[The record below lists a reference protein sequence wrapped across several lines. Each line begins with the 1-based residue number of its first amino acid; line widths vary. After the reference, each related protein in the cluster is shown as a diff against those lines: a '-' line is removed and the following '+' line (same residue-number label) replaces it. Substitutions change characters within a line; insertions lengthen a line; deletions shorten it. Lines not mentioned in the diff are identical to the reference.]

1 VSANGPDT
9 KARITH
15 KEADTLAMDQAP
27 NSLSLRLFGPLDVRL
42 SGEPLPRLRSKKGQW
57 LLALLTL
64 RHDAEVSRSW
74 LSGLLWPDSSE
85 AQGLASLRNSLM
97 DLRRALGP
105 EGHRLQSPS
114 PSTLR
119 LRLEDAEADVVAF
132 DQALSRG
139 DAASLERAVSLYRGP
154 LLEGCVEEWVLQE
167 RQAREQAYLGALE
180 QLAAEARER
189 ADLGAA
195 ERHLRLAVAV
205 DATRET
211 GQRALM
217 QVLAESGNY
226 AGALQTYRDLR
237 LHLHREFTAEP
248 DPETR
253 ALFAQI
259 RAEARSRAQA
269 PAREGIVPAVPGSG
283 SGQSSPRPPVQE
295 LEIAHVLYMDFVG
308 YSRVPLAQQ
317 PHLMAELQDLVR
329 DTEEFR
335 QAEAQKELIC
345 LPTGDGM
352 ALVFLRDPVAPIQC
366 AMQIAREA
374 RCQPH
379 LKLRMGLHSGP
390 VYRVEDIN
398 ANVNVAGGGINLAQ
412 RVMECGDAGHILLSD
427 AVYALLGQ
435 VGDWPI
441 HDIGVRE
448 SKHGERL
455 HLYNLYTGEL
465 GNPLLPEMFRLAGQ
479 VSARRSA
486 GESDSELPAP
496 EARGRERIVLLYR
509 HDAQPDQRVLQLLEG
524 QLRQRGCQVFAD
536 RNGATGVEWARE
548 IERQVHGADIVIPL
562 LSVES
567 MQSETLAGQVQI
579 ADEAARQ
586 QEGRPRLLPVRIN
599 YTGPLPHGPL
609 AAILDPLVY
618 VLWRDPGDDERLI
631 EQLLDTLQE
640 ALPPVRAPRS
650 RLEAVGGAVPLDSK
664 FYIVRRTDQEFHEAI
679 ARHDSIVLVK
689 GARQMGKTSL
699 LGRGLEQA
707 RQARARVLVTDFQQ
721 LNAAHFE
728 SAEAFYQVVG
738 AVIADQLEL
747 DVFPNEV
754 WDSRLG
760 SSMNFNRYIRR
771 QVLGQIAEPIV
782 WGLDEVEQL
791 ATYDFSNEVFGLLRS
806 WHNQRVTD
814 PTGPWNH
821 LTLALAYATEAH
833 LLINNIHQSP
843 FNVGTRLTLEDF
855 TLEQVADLNKRY
867 SSPLK
872 DSTEVSRFHHLVSGQ
887 PYLVRCGLQALS
899 SDGVGI
905 ADLEAAADR
914 ENGIFGDHLRRILI
928 VLARNSELMEVVRGV
943 LQGRPCPTAESFYQ
957 LRSAG
962 IVAGESAR
970 DVRPRCPLY
979 AAYLKRHLL

>member
-1 VSANGPDT
+1 VTDCATTPF
-9 KARITH
+9 
-15 KEADTLAMDQAP
+15 
-27 NSLSLRLFGPLDVRL
+27 SLRLFGPLDVRL
-42 SGEPLPRLRSKKGQW
+42 SGEPLPRLRSRKGQW
-57 LLALLTL
+57 LLALLAL

-74 LSGLLWPDSSE
+74 LAGLLWPDSSE

-97 DLRRALGP
+97 DLRRAMGP

-119 LRLEDAEADVVAF
+119 LLLEGAEADVVAF
-132 DQALSRG
+132 DEALSRG
-139 DAASLERAVSLYRGP
+139 DALSLDRAVSLYRGP
-154 LLEGCVEEWVLQE
+154 LLEGCAEEWVLQE

-180 QLAAEARER
+180 QLAADASARH
-189 ADLGAA
+189 DLGCA
-195 ERHLRLAVAV
+195 ERYLRLAVAA

-217 QVLAESGNY
+217 RLLADSGNY
-226 AGALQTYRDLR
+226 AGALQVYRDLR
-237 LHLHREFTAEP
+237 LHLHREFNAEP

-253 ALFAQI
+253 TLFDQI
-259 RAEARSRAQA
+259 RSEARSRAQA
-269 PAREGIVPAVPGSG
+269 PVVKLPAP
-283 SGQSSPRPPVQE
+283 PPAAATRPPLMPGVQE
-295 LEIAHVLYMDFVG
+295 LEITSVSPDGRAETELDFG
-308 YSRVPLAQQ
+308 
-317 PHLMAELQDLVR
+317 
-329 DTEEFR
+329 
-335 QAEAQKELIC
+335 
-345 LPTGDGM
+345 
-352 ALVFLRDPVAPIQC
+352 
-366 AMQIAREA
+366 
-374 RCQPH
+374 
-379 LKLRMGLHSGP
+379 
-390 VYRVEDIN
+390 
-398 ANVNVAGGGINLAQ
+398 
-412 RVMECGDAGHILLSD
+412 
-427 AVYALLGQ
+427 
-435 VGDWPI
+435 
-441 HDIGVRE
+441 
-448 SKHGERL
+448 
-455 HLYNLYTGEL
+455 
-465 GNPLLPEMFRLAGQ
+465 
-479 VSARRSA
+479 
-486 GESDSELPAP
+486 SELPAAHP
-496 EARGRERIVLLYR
+496 RQRIVLLYR
-509 HDAQPDQRVLQLLEG
+509 RDAQPDERVLQLLET

-548 IERQVHGADIVIPL
+548 IERQVHAADIVIPL
-562 LSVES
+562 LSAES
-567 MQSETLAGQVQI
+567 TQSETLAGQVQI

-618 VLWRDPGDDERLI
+618 VLWRAPGDDERLI
-631 EQLLDTLQE
+631 EQLLDTLEE

-679 ARHDSIVLVK
+679 ARRDSIVLVK

-707 RQARARVLVTDFQQ
+707 RQAGARVLVTDFQQ

-738 AVIADQLEL
+738 AVIADQLGL

-760 SSMNFNRYIRR
+760 SSMNFNRFVRR

-791 ATYDFSNEVFGLLRS
+791 ATYDFGNEVFGLLRS

-821 LTLALAYATEAH
+821 LTLAIAYATEAH
-833 LLINNIHQSP
+833 LLINNINQSP

-855 TLEQVADLNKRY
+855 SLEQVADMNKRY

-872 DSTEVSRFHHLVSGQ
+872 GATEISRFHDLVSGQ
-887 PYLVRCGLQALS
+887 PYLVRCGLQAMS
-899 SDGVGI
+899 ADGIGI

-914 ENGIFGDHLRRILI
+914 ENGIFSDHLRRILMM
-928 VLARNSELMEVVRGV
+928 LARNSELMEVVRGV
-943 LQGRPCPTAESFYQ
+943 LQGRPCPTADSFYR

-970 DVRPRCPLY
+970 DVRLRCPLY